1 VEGKLGNGDWG
12 IEIPGGYFDEGRHLY
27 RNSKG
32 TVVPSVTQVFTLLG
46 FSDYTM
52 IKPSTLEWKRLYGS
66 AVHSALEYLIDG
78 DLDWDEL
85 DEKIIAPVAGI
96 EQWLKNNKYV
106 SEAVEEA
113 KIVSIF
119 GMEFGMRLDHRGR
132 MEYRGKERSV
142 ILDLKTASKEEPV
155 WKWQLGAYSL
165 GQDKVASGWLGAMLK
180 VDEAGEVKP
189 FYYDLV
195 AAAREFQTLL
205 ATVILGVNN
214 GIYRIG
220 SNGVTV

>member
-1 VEGKLGNGDWG
+1 MANSDWG
-12 IEIPGGYFDEGRHLY
+12 TEIPGGYFNEERHIY
-27 RNSKG
+27 RNSRG
-32 TVVPSVTQVFTLLG
+32 TIVPSVTQVFTLLG

-52 IKPSTLEWKRLYGS
+52 IKPATLEWKRLYGT
-66 AVHSALEYLIDG
+66 AIHSALEFLIDG
-78 DLDWDEL
+78 DLNWDDL
-85 DEKIIAPVAGI
+85 DDHIIAPVSGI
-96 EQWLKNNKYV
+96 EQWLKNNKYA

-113 KIVSIF
+113 KIVSLH

-132 MEYRGKERSV
+132 MEYRGKDRPV

-165 GQDKVASGWLGAMLK
+165 GQDKTPDGWLGAMLK
-180 VDEAGEVKP
+180 VDEEGVVKP

-205 ATVILGVNN
+205 ATVIIGINN
-214 GIYRIG
+214 GLYRIG
-220 SNGVTV
+220 KPA